1 MQFSA
6 KKLFEIPNMKK
17 YILSLFLL
25 MFNQLF
31 SQDKVESVMTLSEYL
46 GYVKTYHPIVKQA
59 NLVINNSE
67 AKLLKAR
74 GAFDPKIEVDFDKKQ
89 FKEKEYYNKLNGAF
103 KIPTYYGLEFKAN
116 FEDNSGVFLNEE
128 TKVPND
134 GLYAAGVSASL
145 LKGLL
150 INKRMA
156 ALKQAKFFV
165 NQARED
171 QQILVN
177 EILYN
182 ASLSYFNWLKTYNDK
197 LVYDDFL
204 QNAVIRFNN
213 TKRAFEEGDKP
224 AIDTLEAGITLNNRK
239 LNLEKARIKLVK
251 SSLELSNFLW
261 LNDNTPVEL
270 QDNIVPDTTTLNNVD
285 TTFNIAL
292 FNDANFDVNNHP
304 KIRSLEFKIKSLNID
319 KKLKMNNLL
328 PKLDV
333 QYNFLT
339 QTPRQGN
346 SLNLDNYKAGI
357 NFKLPI
363 FLRKERGDLKLAKI
377 KLQDAKLENEATKV
391 TIKNKVNAVQQEL
404 ESFAIQ
410 SDYITNIVKD
420 YGILLKAEERK
431 FFLGESSLFLV
442 NYRESKL
449 IEIKLKAIE
458 LENKFFK
465 SKANLF
471 KAAVISIAE

>member
-1 MQFSA
+1 
-6 KKLFEIPNMKK
+6 MKK
-17 YILSLFLL
+17 YIFITFLFITSS
-25 MFNQLF
+25 FYA
-31 SQDKVESVMTLSEYL
+31 QDKVESVMTLSEYL

-116 FEDNSGVFLNEE
+116 FENNDGLFLNPEAN
-128 TKVPND
+128 VPTD

-156 ALKQAKFFV
+156 ALKQAKFFI

-182 ASLSYFNWLKTYNDK
+182 ASLSYFNWLKFYNDK
-197 LVYDDFL
+197 KVYDNFL
-204 QNAVIRFNN
+204 ENAEIRFEG
-213 TKRAFEEGDKP
+213 TKRAFFEGDKP
-224 AIDTLEAGITLNNRK
+224 AIDTLEAGINLNNRK

-251 SSLELSNFLW
+251 ASLELSNFLW

-270 QDNIVPDTTTLNNVD
+270 QDNIIPDTTTLNNID

-304 KIRSLEFKIKSLNID
+304 KIRSLEYKIKSLNID
-319 KKLKMNNLL
+319 RKLKMNNLL

-404 ESFAIQ
+404 ESFVVQ

-420 YGILLKAEERK
+420 YGTLLKAEERK

-442 NYRESKL
+442 NYREAKL
-449 IEIKLKAIE
+449 IETKLKAIK
-458 LENKFFK
+458 LENSYFK

>member
-1 MQFSA
+1 
-6 KKLFEIPNMKK
+6 
-17 YILSLFLL
+17 
-25 MFNQLF
+25 
-31 SQDKVESVMTLSEYL
+31 MTLTEYL

-89 FKEKEYYNKLNGAF
+89 FKEKEYYNKLNSAF

-116 FEDNSGVFLNEE
+116 FENNDGIYLNPEA
-128 TKVPND
+128 TVPTD

-156 ALKQAKFFV
+156 ALKQAKFFI
-165 NQARED
+165 NQAKED

-197 LVYDDFL
+197 LVYNDFL
-204 QNAVIRFNN
+204 ENAVIRFDN
-213 TKRAFEEGDKP
+213 TKRAFQEGDKP
-224 AIDTLEAGITLNNRK
+224 AIDTLEAGINLNNRK

-270 QDNIVPDTTTLNNVD
+270 QKNIIPDITTLNNID
-285 TTFNIAL
+285 ITFNIAL
-292 FNDANFDVNNHP
+292 FNDANFNVNNHP
-304 KIRSLEFKIKSLNID
+304 KIRSLEYKIKSLNID
-319 KKLKMNNLL
+319 RKLKINNLL
-328 PKLDV
+328 PKLDI

-363 FLRKERGDLKLAKI
+363 FLRKERGDLKLAKV
-377 KLQDAKLENEATKV
+377 KLENAKLENEAAKV
-391 TIKNKVNAVQQEL
+391 TIKNKVNAIQQEL
-404 ESFAIQ
+404 ESFIIQ
-410 SDYITNIVKD
+410 SEYITNIVKD
-420 YGILLKAEERK
+420 YGVLLKAEERK

-442 NYRESKL
+442 NYREAKL
-449 IEIKLKAIE
+449 IETKLKAIE
-458 LENKFFK
+458 LESKFFK

-471 KAAVISIAE
+471 KAAVISIAQ

>member
-1 MQFSA
+1 MKNYVLIVFSLVFA
-6 KKLFEIPNMKK
+6 NV
-17 YILSLFLL
+17 Y
-25 MFNQLF
+25 
-31 SQDKVESVMTLSEYL
+31 SQERLTSELTLSEYL

-59 NLVINNSE
+59 NLIINNSE

-89 FKEKEYYNKLNGAF
+89 FKEKEYYNKLNGTF
-103 KIPTYYGLEFKAN
+103 KIPTYYGFEFKAN
-116 FEDNSGVFLNEE
+116 FENNEGLFLNPEANL
-128 TKVPND
+128 PIN

-156 ALKQAKFFV
+156 ALQQAKFFI
-165 NQARED
+165 NQAKED

-182 ASLSYFNWLKTYNDK
+182 ASLSYFNWLKAYNNTLVYND
-197 LVYDDFL
+197 FL
-204 QNAVIRFNN
+204 RNAEIRFNN
-213 TKRAFEEGDKP
+213 TKRAFQVGEKP

-239 LNLEKARIKLVK
+239 LNSEKARIKLVK
-251 SSLELSNFLW
+251 TSLELSNFLW

-270 QDNIVPDTTTLNNVD
+270 QDNIIPDTSTIKNVD
-285 TTFNIAL
+285 NTFNIAL

-304 KIRSLEFKIKSLNID
+304 KIKSLDFKIKSLNIE
-319 KKLKMNNLL
+319 KNLKINNLL
-328 PKLDV
+328 PNLDV

-339 QTPRQGN
+339 QTPRQSN
-346 SLNLDNYKAGI
+346 SLTTDNYKAGI

-377 KLQDAKLENEATKV
+377 KLQDAKLENEVTKI
-391 TIKNKVNAVQQEL
+391 TIKNKVRAVQQEL
-404 ESFAIQ
+404 ESFISQ
-410 SDYITNIVKD
+410 NNYISEIVRD
-420 YGILLKAEERK
+420 YGVLLEAEERK

-449 IEIKLKAIE
+449 IETKLKAVE
-458 LENKFFK
+458 LENKFLK

-471 KAAVISIAE
+471 KTAVISLTQ

>member
-319 KKLKMNNLL
+319 KRLKINNLL

>member
-1 MQFSA
+1 
-6 KKLFEIPNMKK
+6 MKK
-17 YILSLFLL
+17 YILVLFLL
-25 MFNQLF
+25 MFAKLNAQE
-31 SQDKVESVMTLSEYL
+31 KVESVMTLSEYL

-103 KIPTYYGLEFKAN
+103 KIPTWYGLEFKAN
-116 FEDNSGVFLNEE
+116 FENNDGLFLNPEAN
-128 TKVPND
+128 VPTD

-145 LKGLL
+145 LKDLL

-156 ALKQAKFFV
+156 SLKQAKFFV
-165 NQARED
+165 NQAKED

-182 ASLSYFNWLKTYNDK
+182 ASLSYFKWLKTYNDK

-204 QNAVIRFNN
+204 QNAVIRFDN
-213 TKRAFEEGDKP
+213 TKRAFIEGDKP

-261 LNDNTPVEL
+261 LNENTPVEL
-270 QDNIVPDTTTLNNVD
+270 QDNIIPDITTLDKVD

-292 FNDANFDVNNHP
+292 FNNADFDIDNHP

-328 PKLDV
+328 PRLDV

-346 SLNLDNYKAGI
+346 SLNVDNYKAGI

-363 FLRKERGDLKLAKI
+363 FLRKERGDLKLARI

-404 ESFAIQ
+404 ESFIVQ
-410 SDYITNIVKD
+410 NDYINTIVRD
-420 YGILLKAEERK
+420 YGTLLKAEERK

-449 IEIKLKAIE
+449 IETKLKAIE

-471 KAAVISIAE
+471 KAAVITIAE

>member
-404 ESFAIQ
+404 ESFVIQ

-420 YGILLKAEERK
+420 YGVLLKAEERK

-449 IEIKLKAIE
+449 IETKLKAIE